1 MEVLPTCQCVDR
13 ASKANCFFNQILIQ
27 LERVLHIKTKRVQT
41 LMVVVRGYK
50 NAKVTIGQ
58 CYKTVS
64 DGGKLDFHK
73 LRINALK
80 LKCYFQS

>member
-1 MEVLPTCQCVDR
+1 
-13 ASKANCFFNQILIQ
+13 
-27 LERVLHIKTKRVQT
+27 
-41 LMVVVRGYK
+41 MVVVRGYK

-80 LKCYFQS
+80 LKCYFQA